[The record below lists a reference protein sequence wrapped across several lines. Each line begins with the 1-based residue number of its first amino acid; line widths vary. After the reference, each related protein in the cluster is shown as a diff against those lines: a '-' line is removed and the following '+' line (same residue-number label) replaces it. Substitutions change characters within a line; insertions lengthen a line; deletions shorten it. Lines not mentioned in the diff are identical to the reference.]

1 MIYEK
6 TKETMAEGSRIWY
19 FEETNLF
26 NLFCPHKSKHLGER
40 HVFLEYQ
47 KDEFIYFEEDP
58 SDKIYLIASG
68 RVKIFSYNE
77 QGEEFVKAILGKGE
91 IFGEQSILDEGQR
104 TDFAQ
109 AIEPTTI
116 CRMHLEDLQE
126 MMRDNQALSL
136 YIHKLINLRFKRL
149 ERRLELLLFK
159 DVKTRLYEFLCDLA
173 QEEGVVKGNEVHVN
187 SRLTHKDIAKLIGSS
202 RQTVT
207 TLLNELQDEGKLK
220 AERRRY
226 ILPLEALRSASV

>member
-1 MIYEK
+1 
-6 TKETMAEGSRIWY
+6 MAEGSRIWY

-91 IFGEQSILDEGQR
+91 IFGEQSILGEGQR

-109 AIEPTTI
+109 AIEPATI
-116 CRMHLEDLQE
+116 CRMHFGRTLGNDARQSSPEPLYSQAYQLAI
-126 MMRDNQALSL
+126 QALRTQTGAAFVERYQNTPACILVRLCTRRRDSKGKRGA
-136 YIHKLINLRFKRL
+136 YQQPPDTQRHSQACRQFKANRAH
-149 ERRLELLLFK
+149 
-159 DVKTRLYEFLCDLA
+159 LA
-173 QEEGVVKGNEVHVN
+173 Q
-187 SRLTHKDIAKLIGSS
+187 
-202 RQTVT
+202 
-207 TLLNELQDEGKLK
+207 
-220 AERRRY
+220 
-226 ILPLEALRSASV
+226 